1 MSNSLWHTRATPLP
15 AETDCVVV
23 GAGIAGISAALALE
37 SQNLSILV
45 LDQRYPGWGA
55 SGRNAGFLMRGAA
68 DNYAAAVRDLGR
80 EPAKA
85 LWTLTEDNLA
95 RLRALGI
102 DRIPEYRAQPSCL
115 VAFDD
120 TEAAEL
126 EQSATLLAE
135 DGFAVET
142 RNPSDH
148 ARDALWTHAPP
159 LLGLVNP
166 DDAVCDPVELLA
178 WLRAMLQRQ
187 PRTETTVLQIH
198 HADGTFSVRTTRGD
212 IRCQHVLLCTNAYT
226 RSLLPNLATTIAPN
240 RGQMLA
246 LDASELPAPE
256 RLEFAYYA
264 NHGSEYF
271 RQPDDKTII
280 VGGWRKHFASD
291 ERTDDNRPSTP
302 VQQGLEDFAARVLG
316 RRLPVVHRWA
326 GTMAFTPDGLPL
338 AGPLVTDD
346 SQSPSNSPWI
356 CAGFTGHGMSMA
368 HDLATRTALAMCD
381 PDATDKI
388 PDLFSPSR
396 FANA

>member
-1 MSNSLWHTRATPLP
+1 MSNSLWHTRAIPLP

-37 SQNLSILV
+37 SQNLSTLV

-80 EPAKA
+80 QPAKA
-85 LWTLTEDNLA
+85 LWTLTENNLA

-102 DRIPEYRAQPSCL
+102 DRIPDYRPQPSCL

-187 PRTETTVLQIH
+187 PLTETTVLQIH
-198 HADGTFSVRTTRGD
+198 HADGAFAVRTTRGD
-212 IRCQHVLLCTNAYT
+212 IRCQHVLLCANAYT
-226 RSLLPNLATTIAPN
+226 RNLLPNLATTIAPN

-271 RQPDDKTII
+271 RQLDERTII

-291 ERTDDNRPSTP
+291 ERTDDNRPSAP

-338 AGPLVTDD
+338 AGPLVASDA
-346 SQSPSNSPWI
+346 PSPWI

-368 HDLATRTALAMCD
+368 HDLATRTALAMCK
-381 PDATDKI
+381 PGGTGEI